1 MVTRD
6 SQRLGA
12 CTGGRR
18 WLRIRTVW
26 PATHLSEDLRYYN
39 PWDPEQ
45 KGLPKEKG
53 QTGYRVLGGEGD
65 TWAAF

>member
-1 MVTRD
+1 MA
-6 SQRLGA
+6 SNKNSLA
-12 CTGGRR
+12 SHS
-18 WLRIRTVW
+18 
-26 PATHLSEDLRYYN
+26 HLPEDLRYYS
-39 PWDPEQ
+39 PGDPEQ